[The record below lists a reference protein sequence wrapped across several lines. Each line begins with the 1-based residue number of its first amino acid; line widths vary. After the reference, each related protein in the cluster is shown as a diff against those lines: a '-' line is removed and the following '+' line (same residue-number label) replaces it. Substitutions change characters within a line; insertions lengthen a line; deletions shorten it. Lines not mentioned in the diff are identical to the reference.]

1 MNCPRCHAA
10 ILPIDLFC
18 EECGTS
24 LKTSSDAI
32 ANTNEKFCQKCGA
45 TANAIDAEG
54 YCANCGFRNPT
65 AADYLEITITPTLAG
80 VSDRGLKHHCNEDFL
95 ALNYI
100 SSTDTAILVVCDGV
114 SSSQT
119 PEQAAQVAATTA
131 CETLTTGE
139 STLPPEVVLQQAIKN
154 ALEAIST
161 LPYTPAPDADPPST
175 TLIAALVKQG
185 IATIAWLGDSRA
197 YWISDQE
204 SRLLTQ
210 DHSWLNE
217 VVASGEM
224 TEAQALQAPQAHA
237 ITRWLG
243 VDAPAEMLPSLVSFP
258 ISGSGYLL
266 LCSDGLW
273 NYAPAAEQLAELM
286 QLLMNTDTLNL
297 CRHLVNF
304 ARSQGGRDNITTAL
318 LSVQPLH
325 SEIEMT

>member
-10 ILPIDLFC
+10 ILPVDLFC
-18 EECGTS
+18 EECGTA
-24 LKTSSDAI
+24 LKTSPATI
-32 ANTNEKFCQKCGA
+32 ANTNEKSCQKCGA
-45 TANAIDAEG
+45 TADAIDAEG

-65 AADYLEITITPTLAG
+65 AVDHLEINLSSSLAG

-95 ALNYI
+95 TLNHI
-100 SSTDTAILVVCDGV
+100 PTTDTTILVVCDGV

-119 PEQAAQVAATTA
+119 PEQAAKAAATAT
-131 CETLTTGE
+131 CETLTTAE
-139 STLPPEVVLQQAIKN
+139 SSLPPEVALQHAIKK

-161 LPYTPAPDADPPST
+161 LPYTSTPDADPPST
-175 TLIAALVKQG
+175 TLIAALVRQE

-197 YWISDQE
+197 YWISDQG

-217 VVASGEM
+217 VVSTGQM
-224 TEAQALQAPQAHA
+224 TEMQALQAPQAHA

-243 VDAPAEMLPSLVSFP
+243 VDAPAEIVPSLVNFP
-258 ISGSGYLL
+258 IPGPGYLL

-286 QLLMNTDTLNL
+286 QPLMNSDTLNL

-304 ARSQGGRDNITTAL
+304 ARSQGGRDNITVAL
-318 LSVQPLH
+318 LSVQTSH
-325 SEIEMT
+325 